1 MKRLATW
8 MGMGLCLLLVL
19 PALAQDSDDL
29 LQKARNLERRAGKL
43 LDQGK
48 RAEAFELLAQ
58 AAELRDKVRNPA
70 DRSDKQNAKA
80 KAGKKAGEKAPP
92 GKASMAALQ
101 RMQAALKGND
111 MNSAR
116 GAGVEAHRLLSAW
129 AAQLS
134 SRQNRLRKRVEAIE
148 KQIAELRK
156 LMHNSK

>member
-8 MGMGLCLLLVL
+8 MGMGMGLCLLLVL

-70 DRSDKQNAKA
+70 DQSDKQKAKA
-80 KAGKKAGEKAPP
+80 KAGTKAKKAPKTA
-92 GKASMAALQ
+92 K
-101 RMQAALKGND
+101 K
-111 MNSAR
+111 
-116 GAGVEAHRLLSAW
+116 
-129 AAQLS
+129 
-134 SRQNRLRKRVEAIE
+134 
-148 KQIAELRK
+148 
-156 LMHNSK
+156 